1 MVVLDLNPGSIV
13 KVGAMAPHTPTH
25 APNHHK
31 DHPGFAGL
39 TGLVAAVAMATRHG
53 DDGRLAATV
62 TGVGPLDTVVD
73 VGCGPGGAVRNAAG
87 RGATAIGVDPAAVML
102 RVARV
107 LSTGRPRIR
116 YLDGKAEALP
126 VDDGTATVLWSIAT
140 VHHWADID
148 AGLAEARRVLRPAG
162 RLLAIERHSPPDAT
176 GLAGHGWTE
185 PQAEAF
191 AERCTALGFTD
202 ARVERHTGGRGALL
216 AVLAASPVVN

>member
-1 MVVLDLNPGSIV
+1 MP
-13 KVGAMAPHTPTH
+13 PHMHTH

-31 DHPGFAGL
+31 DHPGFAGFP
-39 TGLVAAVAMATRHG
+39 GLVAALAIATRHG
-53 DDGRLAATV
+53 DDGRLAATL

-73 VGCGPGGAVRNAAG
+73 VGCGPGGGVRHAAG

-102 RVARV
+102 RVARA
-107 LSTGRPRIR
+107 LSAGRRRIR
-116 YLDGKAEALP
+116 YLDGTAEALP

-148 AGLAEARRVLRPAG
+148 AGLAEARRVLRPGG
-162 RLLAIERHSPPDAT
+162 RLLAIERHSPPDAQ

-191 AERCTALGFTD
+191 AERCTAMGFTG
-202 ARVERHTGGRGALL
+202 ARVEHHTGGRGAVL
-216 AVLAASPVVN
+216 AVLAALPVVN